1 MKHRWGVIGFVAVI
15 SFASGGFLLQ
25 RSVQADAASEES
37 LFDDVMSHVNNYY
50 VDSLGNADLYRRAT
64 EGMLDQLQDPYSVL
78 LTGDDYRALTEQTT
92 GNYGGLG
99 IQIDVRDGW
108 ITVVAPLPAWQ
119 PTKSKVRD
127 PDSPRAASSAGATAN
142 ASRRGIASP
151 RNCRSPC
158 ITTADRSP

>member
-99 IQIDVRDGW
+99 I
-108 ITVVAPLPAWQ
+108 
-119 PTKSKVRD
+119 
-127 PDSPRAASSAGATAN
+127 
-142 ASRRGIASP
+142 
-151 RNCRSPC
+151 
-158 ITTADRSP
+158 